1 MGFFITMNTWSN
13 GYVTEI
19 GYTYGY
25 YEELNPIRNS
35 LALLNAGY
43 SPVADGI
50 HCELGFGQGLSIN
63 INAAATGDEWYGN
76 DFNPT
81 QVAFAQN
88 LQKVTNSN
96 LNITDESF
104 EEFCSRTDLPQFDT
118 ISLHG
123 IWSWISEENRKYI
136 VDFIRRKLKV
146 GGVVYISYNT
156 LPGWASFEPV
166 RKMLTQHSQLMGHE
180 GESIESKIKNS
191 LKFLETVV
199 NLNPAFLQNNEILK
213 LKINQIKIQ
222 DPKYLAHEYFNAD
235 WQPMYFSDI
244 LRKLHPAKLTYCASA
259 NLLDQIESIN
269 LTSEMRNSLS
279 QIENRIYKESMRDY
293 LVNQQFRKDYWIKGG
308 VKLSKIEREE
318 KLKKLKVILIS
329 NPEDIILKVQGAL
342 GTANL
347 NEQIY
352 IPIIE
357 FLSSHSVI
365 TLEEIYYATNK
376 STLNY
381 NNLMEVVMLLVAKGN
396 LSLVQDDVKYNKSKI
411 HAQKLNHY
419 FIENSINNENINY
432 LASPLTG
439 SAFFVSRIELML
451 LNESNLNNKQINLN
465 PEKVFEKLSSLG
477 QKLITASKPLLT
489 KEDNIKELNEI
500 ANNLI
505 KKKIPILK
513 KISII

>member
-1 MGFFITMNTWSN
+1 
-13 GYVTEI
+13 
-19 GYTYGY
+19 
-25 YEELNPIRNS
+25 
-35 LALLNAGY
+35 
-43 SPVADGI
+43 
-50 HCELGFGQGLSIN
+50 
-63 INAAATGDEWYGN
+63 
-76 DFNPT
+76 
-81 QVAFAQN
+81 
-88 LQKVTNSN
+88 
-96 LNITDESF
+96 
-104 EEFCSRTDLPQFDT
+104 
-118 ISLHG
+118 
-123 IWSWISEENRKYI
+123 
-136 VDFIRRKLKV
+136 
-146 GGVVYISYNT
+146 
-156 LPGWASFEPV
+156 
-166 RKMLTQHSQLMGHE
+166 
-180 GESIESKIKNS
+180 
-191 LKFLETVV
+191 
-199 NLNPAFLQNNEILK
+199 
-213 LKINQIKIQ
+213 
-222 DPKYLAHEYFNAD
+222 
-235 WQPMYFSDI
+235 MYFADI
-244 LRKLHPAKLTYCASA
+244 SNKLHPAKLTYCTSA

-269 LTSEMRNSLS
+269 LTSEMRNSLN
-279 QIENRIYKESMRDY
+279 QIENKIYKESLRDY

-329 NPEDIILKVQGAL
+329 NPEDIVLKVQGSL

-396 LSLVQDDVKYNKSKI
+396 LSLVQDDVKYNNSKI
-411 HAQKLNHY
+411 HTQKLNQY